1 MITKGTYNFSKIN
14 SLKARN
20 ILRGIPYNIE
30 GLKLIKSLKKINNST
45 SSKEFKD
52 VINILRDDDAFKD
65 NNLIRN
71 FNKTCPK
78 GLEIHPTY
86 SLSEVLNEIN
96 KNSTKTNEILNLF
109 IDVYAAIFSKNT
121 KKIIEKLYEIESK
134 NGVSCFYLR
143 MLNFLKNNNL
153 ITNKDGIIE
162 AIASIEEKI
171 KVKHSAYLNNCIQEI
186 CNHKTSYFNIT
197 KKVLENDSINM
208 QSLIAKDVIKN
219 FPENEDEYNKTLNAY
234 FQYSLV
240 DATLY
245 LQRMKNLN
253 FKDFE
258 INENIAKS
266 LKTINNIKIDREIYT
281 ENEIELDDFLFF
293 REAPLIID
301 INESLKYRVIIGT
314 LYNRNSSKLTLST
327 SYINE
332 LIEKYFIDIKTIKD
346 ILPQKG
352 SDGLKINTNY
362 FRSYED
368 NFLENSA
375 ALIYSIEKNSNFDK
389 DDENKFVELMSH
401 TRDIGYIISKYKIE
415 EISSNSKTDDFKLV
429 IACLRHIGN
438 NSTKS
443 DFELRKLIE
452 EAINNTAGNIIPFL
466 EKIYGISKSVAEHI
480 ITVCD
485 ETMLNKLFHTIEK
498 PNMAI
503 ETRAEMLDWYGVK
516 TNDVNY
522 TDRARNLLLEI
533 KISKEKATI
542 DDSRIY
548 IEPTKYIQWME
559 NQSLN
564 NIIILLDSIYNND
577 EIKSFNSIVVKW
589 STVSSGVSKYEQL
602 ANELLKCYS
611 EFCSNKIYGIAS
623 YLGRRIRHGTF
634 KGNATKDIREISKN
648 DEYCHIF
655 SNESFKLQYERWLSE
670 YDGKITEF
678 RDKNLHIKSK
688 SKPEGL
694 ISTTFDSSSK
704 EMIANAM
711 LTEVIKLYINKS
723 DININLP
730 HLILEYCWRVIELDL
745 EKIRNELLKIKSNY
759 GVFNPSTN
767 LDKSY
772 RKFSS
777 EVNSIVA
784 EKFRTITSW
793 FNKPSTVSSNVELN
807 LLIQTIISEVTCS
820 VLDFSPKVTYI
831 SQDMTLSGK
840 VYLSVYDALF
850 ILIQNAAIHGKKNGI
865 LEFSAIPSE
874 RLLSITI
881 TSELKSSD
889 LPYCSMTKNN
899 IEEKLEKELLED
911 AHIKEGNSG
920 IEKLKQMLSD
930 GNISNLIYEFEN
942 DKILTTFSIGL
953 EYWI

>member
-20 ILRGIPYNIE
+20 ILRGIPHNIE
-30 GLKLIKSLKKINNST
+30 GLKLIKSLKKINNSI

-52 VINILRDDDAFKD
+52 VIKILRDDEAFKD

-78 GLEIHPTY
+78 GLEVHPTY
-86 SLSEVLNEIN
+86 SVNEILKTIELNSKKINDLLKLFIEVYEAIFSQNTKVLIEKLNEIEN
-96 KNSTKTNEILNLF
+96 Q
-109 IDVYAAIFSKNT
+109 
-121 KKIIEKLYEIESK
+121 
-134 NGVSCFYLR
+134 NGVSSIYLR
-143 MLNFLKNNNL
+143 TLNFIKNNNL
-153 ITNKDGIIE
+153 ITNKDSIIE
-162 AIASIEEKI
+162 TISTIEEKI
-171 KVKHSAYLNNCIQEI
+171 QVKNSAYLNNCIQEI

-197 KKVLENDSINM
+197 KKVLENDKICM
-208 QSLIAKDVIKN
+208 QSLIAKDIIKTY
-219 FPENEDEYNKTLNAY
+219 PENEDEYNKTLNAY
-234 FQYSLV
+234 YQYSLI
-240 DATLY
+240 DAILY
-245 LQRMKNLN
+245 LQKMKNL
-253 FKDFE
+253 KYKGYE
-258 INENIAKS
+258 INQTLTSTLGRLNNLS
-266 LKTINNIKIDREIYT
+266 INKEIYI
-281 ENEIELDDFLFF
+281 ENELELDDYLFF
-293 REAPLIID
+293 RESPLIID
-301 INESLKYRVIIGT
+301 INESLKYRVIIAT
-314 LYNRNSSKLTLST
+314 LYNRNNFKLTFAT
-327 SYINE
+327 NHIKE
-332 LIEKYFIDIKTIKD
+332 LIE
-346 ILPQKG
+346 
-352 SDGLKINTNY
+352 NY
-362 FRSYED
+362 FKEIKNIKNINPEIDNVRLKVNTQIFRSNEE
-368 NFLENSA
+368 NLLENAA
-375 ALIYSIEKNSNFDK
+375 ALIYAIEKNSDFNQ
-389 DDENKFVELMSH
+389 DDEYKFVALMSH
-401 TRDIGYIISKYKIE
+401 TRDVGYIIPKCKLD
-415 EISSNSKTDDFKLV
+415 EISSNSITDDFKLV
-429 IACLRHIGN
+429 IACLKHIGN

-443 DFELRKLIE
+443 DFELRKIIE
-452 EAINNTAGNIIPFL
+452 DSINNTAGNIIPFL
-466 EKIYGISKSVAEHI
+466 EKTYTISRSVAEHI

-485 ETMLNKLFHTIEK
+485 ETMLNKLFHTIDK

-516 TNDVNY
+516 TSDSNY

-577 EIKSFNSIVVKW
+577 EIKLFNSIVVKW

-634 KGNATKDIREISKN
+634 KGNATKDIREISKFE
-648 DEYCHIF
+648 EYNYIF
-655 SNESFKLQYERWLSE
+655 SNESFKIQYERWLSE
-670 YDGKITEF
+670 YDNKITEF

-688 SKPEGL
+688 SKPDGL

-711 LTEVIKLYINKS
+711 LTEVIKLYINNS

-730 HLILEYCWRVIELDL
+730 HLILEYCWRIIELDL
-745 EKIRNELLKIKSNY
+745 EKIRNELLKIKSNH
-759 GVFNPSTN
+759 GVFNPSSN

-807 LLIQTIISEVTCS
+807 LLIQTIISEVSCS

-831 SQDMTLSGK
+831 QQDLTLSGK

-850 ILIQNAAIHGKKNGI
+850 ILIQNAAVHGKKNGI
-865 LEFSAIPSE
+865 LDFSAMPSE
-874 RLLSITI
+874 RLLSIQI
-881 TSELKSSD
+881 VSELQSNES
-889 LPYCSMTKNN
+889 LFCSTTKNN
-899 IEEKLEKELLED
+899 IEEKLHKELSED

-920 IEKLKQMLSD
+920 IEKLKQMLND
-930 GNISNLIYEFEN
+930 GNISNLRYEFIN
-942 DKILTTFSIGL
+942 DRILTTFSIGL